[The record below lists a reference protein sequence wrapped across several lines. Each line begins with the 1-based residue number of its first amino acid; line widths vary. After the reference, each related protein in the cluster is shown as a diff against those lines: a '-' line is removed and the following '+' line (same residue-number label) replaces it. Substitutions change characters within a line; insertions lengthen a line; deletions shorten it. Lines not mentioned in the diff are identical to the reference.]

1 MAEIKEEIKC
11 PSSVPSPI
19 VSPVVSP
26 KLSETEPKGKFLK
39 SQLVV
44 LEAEIVSLRSD
55 KALLETDKG
64 ELEASLEKLQETV
77 RNADDTTLV
86 LKEENKTLIIESQKH
101 SQENVQLKK
110 TVEEL
115 KRRQL
120 QLNEELQ
127 QRQKNEDTAVE
138 NLQVQKNAVLQEQVR
153 LKDFLNSHALEIGR
167 MKRTNEEGV
176 QDIIHNHSQQKHEL
190 ESSFR
195 QQKSS
200 LESQIFELK
209 ETIANITM
217 RNCSYEGTI
226 ERLESENQRLRVSQ
240 EINSRNRL
248 TVSERQEIENIKLK
262 STRQQEDIQRLQ
274 HALEL
279 MTVNSHQDFRGII
292 GD

>member
-110 TVEEL
+110 TIEEL

-127 QRQKNEDTAVE
+127 QRQK
-138 NLQVQKNAVLQEQVR
+138 L
-153 LKDFLNSHALEIGR
+153 SI
-167 MKRTNEEGV
+167 
-176 QDIIHNHSQQKHEL
+176 
-190 ESSFR
+190 
-195 QQKSS
+195 
-200 LESQIFELK
+200 
-209 ETIANITM
+209 
-217 RNCSYEGTI
+217 
-226 ERLESENQRLRVSQ
+226 
-240 EINSRNRL
+240 
-248 TVSERQEIENIKLK
+248 
-262 STRQQEDIQRLQ
+262 
-274 HALEL
+274 
-279 MTVNSHQDFRGII
+279 
-292 GD
+292 